1 MNKKAY
7 RSVTLRLNLTKKQEK
22 FIDSQLIKVSKFLD
36 ISRMEFQKTIYH
48 KAREDTD
55 LREEHTRLLAL
66 LTQRF
71 SKTVMSNVLYPV
83 DKDNYKFIE
92 NPCWMIEVRF
102 QPKQKTKIAICRTEN
117 KYYKDIL
124 DGTAYPGFIY
134 KEGANYFLSVS
145 IPTTKK
151 WRENAPLIVCGID
164 LNQRKH
170 VASFYNTKTKKYEK
184 NVFWDLKDT
193 DKKIKK
199 IERELT
205 KTQKGKSTLELTAEE
220 KEKLKKLYEL
230 IRKIIQKS
238 QGDFISK
245 LLEIADEYYN
255 KKYNVVFALEDL
267 KGINKTAR
275 KNFKSFNR
283 WLSSQWCYRMFGI
296 ILEAKPYFVEYV
308 NPKYTSQKCHKC
320 GSEVKIYG
328 KHNRFI
334 ACENCGYKDFSRDL
348 NAARNIALQIVNKN
362 SK

>member
-1 MNKKAY
+1 MKKKTY
-7 RSVTLRLNLTKKQEK
+7 RSVTLRLNPTKKQEK

-36 ISRMEFQKTIYH
+36 ISKTQFQKIVWH
-48 KAREDTD
+48 NAKKDTD
-55 LREEHTRLLAL
+55 LKEEHTRLLDL
-66 LTQRF
+66 LAQRF

-83 DKDNYKFIE
+83 DNRNYRFVE
-92 NPCWMIEVRF
+92 NPCWMIEIRF

-184 NVFWDLKDT
+184 NVFWDLRDT

-199 IERELT
+199 IQKEIS
-205 KTQKGKSTLELTAEE
+205 KIQKGKKSTELSNEE
-220 KEKLKKLYEL
+220 KEKINKLYEL
-230 IRKIIQKS
+230 IRKVIQKS
-238 QGDFISK
+238 QGDFVSR
-245 LLEIADEYYN
+245 LLEIADDYYDKN
-255 KKYNVVFALEDL
+255 NNVVFALEDL
-267 KGINKTAR
+267 KGINKIAR
-275 KNFKSFNR
+275 KSFKSFNR
-283 WLSSQWCYRMFGI
+283 WLSSQWCYKKFGI

-328 KHNRFI
+328 KHKRLI
-334 ACENCGYKDFSRDL
+334 ACENCEYRDFSRDL
-348 NAARNIALQIVNKN
+348 NASRNIVKLFMKQ
-362 SK
+362 